1 MKEAYCVFYYC
12 NEFVIMNYQIFKE
25 NQYTSVVHFI
35 GTYAECEEFINR
47 SNAAQ
52 ELIDS
57 ANREHEETYTK
68 KEVYLIAERS
78 VRAAI
83 NNILSNDNPKPIS
96 EIINS
101 EIDTV
106 KLF

>member
-1 MKEAYCVFYYC
+1 MEAYCVFHDG
-12 NEFVIMNYQIFKE
+12 NEFIIMNHQTFKE
-25 NQYTSVVHFI
+25 NQDTSIVHFI
-35 GTYAECEEFINR
+35 GTYQECQEFVNR
-47 SNAAQ
+47 SVAKQ
-52 ELIDS
+52 ELVNS
-57 ANREHEETYTK
+57 ANREHEETYTRE
-68 KEVYLIAERS
+68 EVYLIAERS

-83 NNILSNDNPKPIS
+83 SNILSNDNPKPIS

>member
-1 MKEAYCVFYYC
+1 MEAYCVFHYC
-12 NEFVIMNYQIFKE
+12 NEFVIMKYETFKA
-25 NQYTSVVHFI
+25 NQYTSIVHFI
-35 GTYAECEEFINR
+35 GTYAECEGFVNR
-47 SNAAQ
+47 SVAKQ
-52 ELIDS
+52 ELVNS
-57 ANREHEETYTK
+57 ANREHEETYTRE
-68 KEVYLIAERS
+68 EVYLIAERS

-83 NNILSNDNPKPIS
+83 SNILSNDNPKPIS